1 MITVVT
7 GLPRSGTSLMM
18 QMLAAGG
25 LCLLTDG
32 KRAPD
37 ADNPRGYFEWER
49 IQQLPQDPAL
59 IAFGEE
65 KAVKVTSPLL
75 AWLPVGRQ
83 YRILLMRRPIEEV
96 FASQTVMIRR
106 LGTSGGALGPEPLMR
121 AMEDH
126 LRLVMAG
133 MERRPDCRIHLVAYH
148 ALLAEPRRESEAI
161 RDFLEVDLDVAAM
174 AAQVDPSLYRQ
185 RRAVAP

>member
-1 MITVVT
+1 
-7 GLPRSGTSLMM
+7 
-18 QMLAAGG
+18 
-25 LCLLTDG
+25 
-32 KRAPD
+32 
-37 ADNPRGYFEWER
+37 
-49 IQQLPQDPAL
+49 
-59 IAFGEE
+59 
-65 KAVKVTSPLL
+65 
-75 AWLPVGRQ
+75 
-83 YRILLMRRPIEEV
+83 
-96 FASQTVMIRR
+96 
-106 LGTSGGALGPEPLMR
+106 MR